1 MTAEDNASAALIE
14 ANNLQLSVLAKSISW
29 WRAKLNQTARHWD
42 HKNSSLA
49 AENARLISEH
59 RNLQSLSQR
68 RAKQQFLRLQHLCT
82 SR

>member
-14 ANNLQLSVLAKSISW
+14 ANNLQLSVLAKSISS

-42 HKNSSLA
+42 HKNASLA